1 MNKSRNYIELW
12 WSSAELLN
20 DRGATAPQNFWNLF
34 FIYIYLFFK
43 IIFIYYLY

>member
-1 MNKSRNYIELW
+1 MYFPTLYSLV
-12 WSSAELLN
+12 ELLK
-20 DRGATAPQNFWNLF
+20 DKEEPQIPQIFWKLF